1 MVLNEPSINHHLKQQ
16 SKAYGFTIIEL
27 ITTLSIAGI
36 LAGVVIASFYQSYE
50 RERLRAASRI
60 LAGWLD
66 EQRRAAI
73 QNSSPCDVSIDISDT
88 TALSKCDSLGST
100 LVTFDLA
107 SELNDDKLVIE
118 NISGGTCD
126 PIWSFSPRGT
136 VAQAETT
143 SSLYTAGVNCLP
155 TTANLEL
162 RLSLNGSN
170 ASNRCIYLTYPLG
183 VIKQARLTVS
193 GTCDYTKVL

>member
-1 MVLNEPSINHHLKQQ
+1 MVLKKPSINYHLKQQ
-16 SKAYGFTIIEL
+16 SVAYGFTIIEL
-27 ITTLSIAGI
+27 IVTASIAGI
-36 LAGVVIASFYQSYE
+36 LASVAIASFYQSYE

-88 TALSKCDSLGST
+88 TAKSKCDYSGAT

-143 SSLYTAGVNCLP
+143 SSLYAAGVNCLP
-155 TTANLEL
+155 TTSNLEL

-170 ASNRCIYLTYPLG
+170 AAKRCIYLTYPLG
-183 VIKQARLTVS
+183 IIKQARYTTA
-193 GTCDYTKVL
+193 GICDYTKVL

>member
-1 MVLNEPSINHHLKQQ
+1 MVLKAPSINHHLKQQ
-16 SKAYGFTIIEL
+16 SKACGFTIIEL
-27 ITTLSIAGI
+27 ITTASIAGI

-88 TALSKCDSLGST
+88 TALSKCDYLGST
-100 LVTFDLA
+100 LATFDLA

-170 ASNRCIYLTYPLG
+170 ATNRCIYLTYPLG
-183 VIKQARLTVS
+183 VIKQARLTAS